1 MARGCFGLSR
11 FHCRDNERFDDFA
24 ERGATSIADILF
36 QLPKLLFQSMAPE
49 FEQEL
54 MVWEK
59 IDEWREKVDDV
70 PWKICNLILPEL
82 FNFLSLFSHHKI
94 GKLKYNK
101 IRRARDTC
109 N

>member
-54 MVWEK
+54 MV
-59 IDEWREKVDDV
+59 
-70 PWKICNLILPEL
+70 
-82 FNFLSLFSHHKI
+82 
-94 GKLKYNK
+94 
-101 IRRARDTC
+101 
-109 N
+109 

>member
-1 MARGCFGLSR
+1 MKRPTSILTIRDPLESAFADFHRFDSENRSGRLCRFQRFRLMARGCFGLSR

-54 MVWEK
+54 MV
-59 IDEWREKVDDV
+59 
-70 PWKICNLILPEL
+70 
-82 FNFLSLFSHHKI
+82 
-94 GKLKYNK
+94 
-101 IRRARDTC
+101 
-109 N
+109 